1 MSDNNPKR
9 DEKSNNGKKQ
19 CIELDE
25 DSIIQH
31 VLSTTTQ
38 YNTVV
43 DFTNPARNY
52 MQKMNIHNDGTPSS
66 SDTLTPATAATSV
79 KHKRSWEDITS
90 GGLSSDDKDDNLLYG
105 RKYRA
110 EKARTRKES
119 DTKLYKCLAASTTSG
134 SIPESNKQQKQK
146 HGI

>member
-9 DEKSNNGKKQ
+9 DEESNNGRKQ
-19 CIELDE
+19 RIELDE

-79 KHKRSWEDITS
+79 KHKRSWEDSTS
-90 GGLSSDDKDDNLLYG
+90 GGLSSDDDDDNLPYG
-105 RKYRA
+105 RKSRS
-110 EKARTRKES
+110 EKARIRKER
-119 DTKLYKCLAASTTSG
+119 DAKLYKRLAASTTSP
-134 SIPESNKQQKQK
+134 IPESNKQQKKK